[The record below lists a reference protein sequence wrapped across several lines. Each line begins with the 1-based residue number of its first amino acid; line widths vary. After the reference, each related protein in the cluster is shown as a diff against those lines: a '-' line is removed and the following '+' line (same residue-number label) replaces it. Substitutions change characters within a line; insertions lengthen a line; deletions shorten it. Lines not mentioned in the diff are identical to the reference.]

1 MFNDVDSEN
10 EILKWKLTEEEI
22 KSVEGFAN
30 LSKEKIIAVMNFLVE
45 LAKLEI
51 KIKEIQNDI
60 NKL

>member
-1 MFNDVDSEN
+1 MFNEN
-10 EILKWKLTEEEI
+10 KSTKWKLTEEEI
-22 KSVEGFAN
+22 KSVAEFAN
-30 LSKEKIIAVMNFLVE
+30 LSEEKINSVMNFLVQ